1 MGEIQLGES
10 QQSEQV
16 QILGK
21 GFSVFFSFKG
31 LKTCLLEAFYARKTM
46 CNANHNQ

>member
-1 MGEIQLGES
+1 MCERQLGES
-10 QQSEQV
+10 QKSEQV

-21 GFSVFFSFKG
+21 GFSVFFSFEG

-46 CNANHNQ
+46 CNGNQ